1 MSDKIRLRFAP
12 SPTGFVH
19 LGNLRTALFDFLAA
33 KSMGG
38 KLILRVEDTD
48 QERKVEGAIEKMME
62 VMDWAGISFDEGPEP
77 IRKGEF
83 GPYVQTERLDIYQ
96 KYVKE
101 LLDKGEAYYCFCA
114 KERLENLREEQ
125 QAAKL
130 PPRYDRACRELTREE
145 AKKRIAAGEKFVI
158 RQKMPLTG
166 EVVVRDELRGDT
178 KFPATDLED
187 QILMKS
193 DGIPTYHLASVV
205 DDHLMEISHVLRG
218 SEWLPSLPKN
228 ILLYKAFSWTPPKFY
243 HLPLIHNKEGGK
255 LSKRKGD
262 AFAEDF
268 RAKGYL
274 PEALIN
280 FLALL
285 GWSPSAEVMA
295 ERAANGK
302 NPEIM
307 SLPELIK
314 EFKLENIGISPSVF
328 DTEKLDYFNGYYI
341 RQKDLKELLEL
352 CRPYL
357 AENLALTSA
366 EDKRSDDFL
375 LKVVALARDRLKN
388 LAEIGGLT
396 RYFFYDILEYPAE
409 MLVWKKSDAAGA
421 LAALT
426 DLKNYLADISD
437 NDWQL
442 KFLEEK
448 ITAWLKENNK
458 GIGDYLW
465 PLRVALT
472 GEKASPS
479 PFEMADALGKIETL
493 KKIDLAINKLT

>member
-1 MSDKIRLRFAP
+1 
-12 SPTGFVH
+12 
-19 LGNLRTALFDFLAA
+19 
-33 KSMGG
+33 
-38 KLILRVEDTD
+38 
-48 QERKVEGAIEKMME
+48 
-62 VMDWAGISFDEGPEP
+62 
-77 IRKGEF
+77 
-83 GPYVQTERLDIYQ
+83 
-96 KYVKE
+96 
-101 LLDKGEAYYCFCA
+101 
-114 KERLENLREEQ
+114 
-125 QAAKL
+125 
-130 PPRYDRACRELTREE
+130 
-145 AKKRIAAGEKFVI
+145 
-158 RQKMPLTG
+158 
-166 EVVVRDELRGDT
+166 
-178 KFPATDLED
+178 
-187 QILMKS
+187 MKS
-193 DGIPTYHLASVV
+193 DGIPTYQLASVV

-228 ILLYKAFSWTPPKFY
+228 ILLYKAFGWTPPKFY

-328 DTEKLDYFNGYYI
+328 DTEKLDYFNGI
-341 RQKDLKELLEL
+341 NPPERFK
-352 CRPYL
+352 RTFGVVPAVF
-357 AENLALTSA
+357 AENLALTSS
-366 EDKRSDDFL
+366 EYKKSDDFL
-375 LKVVALARDRLKN
+375 LKVVALACDRLKN
-388 LAEIGGLT
+388 LSEIGNLT

-421 LAALT
+421 RIALT
-426 DLKNYLADISD
+426 DLKNYLADIQN

-472 GEKASPS
+472 AKKPVRRR
-479 PFEMADALGKIETL
+479 L
-493 KKIDLAINKLT
+493 KWLML